1 MIRRP
6 PRSTRTDTRFPHT
19 TLFRSLIFGGNEHV
33 LLEAQTRAGKGVGVV
48 IPNLLTWPDS
58 VVVLDVKRENWSTSA
73 GYRQRAGQS
82 VYLFDPL
89 DPEGR
94 TARYNPLAHIRRAD
108 DTEVVNELQKR
119 SEAHTS
125 ELQSLMRT
133 SYAVFCLKTKKTHIS
148 QNK

>member
-1 MIRRP
+1 MRI
-6 PRSTRTDTRFPHT
+6 SDWSSDVCSSD
-19 TLFRSLIFGGNEHV
+19 L
-33 LLEAQTRAGKGVGVV
+33 
-48 IPNLLTWPDS
+48 PDS

-108 DTEVVNELQKR
+108 DTEVVNELQKIAVMLFPAPER
-119 SEAHTS
+119 SDPFWAEAARAAFIGVGALVAANPGMPFTIGEIYRRQIGRAS
-125 ELQSLMRT
+125 CRARGCPSV
-133 SYAVFCLKTKKTHIS
+133 YIS
-148 QNK
+148 VGHGS